1 MALEIKVAGRSFPIR
16 RVGVTWQLMQ
26 FAKAQRAAQAPVP
39 ELDPDMPL
47 NIQEDIQAKRA
58 KREEAGQQLLL
69 VMYSTINKLLRP
81 EVRDDFAEFLDD
93 PDTVLEPDELE
104 TAIGNAI
111 ASVADPDSVVPDPPK
126 GESSSLSS
134 VPSLRTPEP
143 SVGSLPAAP
152 VAVASAVELTY

>member
-1 MALEIKVAGRSFPIR
+1 MALEIKVAGRAFPIR

-26 FAKAQRAAQAPVP
+26 FAKAQREAQKPVP

-47 NIQEDIQAKRA
+47 NVQEDTLAKRA
-58 KREEAGQQLLL
+58 AREAAGQDLLL
-69 VMYSTINKLLRP
+69 VMFTTINKLLRP
-81 EVRDDFAEFLDD
+81 EVREDFAKFLDD
-93 PDTVLEPDELE
+93 PDTDLEPDELE

-126 GESSSLSS
+126 DASSLPYSEPSS
-134 VPSLRTPEP
+134 KTPEP

-152 VAVASAVELTY
+152 VAVVLDQGPTS